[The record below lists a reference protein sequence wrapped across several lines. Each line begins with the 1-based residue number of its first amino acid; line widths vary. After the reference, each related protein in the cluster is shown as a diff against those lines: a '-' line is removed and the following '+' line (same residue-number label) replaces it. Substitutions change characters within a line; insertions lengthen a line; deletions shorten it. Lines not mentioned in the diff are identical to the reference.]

1 MYFGMHK
8 QKNQLKVTQRMKSK
22 MNSKMTAGSNG
33 IAGRKCIGITTETDK
48 C

>member
-1 MYFGMHK
+1 
-8 QKNQLKVTQRMKSK
+8 MKSK

-48 C
+48 CWEAISHWTTEILK